1 MRPLR
6 LGPGLGTCLAAAA
19 LVAAYAATYRGPRY
33 ALRGRTVLI
42 TGGSRGLGLI
52 LARELAGRGAR
63 VAICGRDRATL
74 DRARE
79 DLARRGTEVMA
90 VPCDVTVRQDVDAMV
105 GQVAH
110 RLGPIDVL
118 INNAGTISVGP
129 VETMSPEDFEQ
140 AMATNFWGPLHAI
153 LAVLP
158 QMRGRGEGRIVNIAS
173 VGGKISVPH
182 LVPYSASKFA
192 LVGLSEGLR
201 AELAKD
207 DIRVITICP
216 GLMRTGS
223 PRHAIF
229 KGRHRA
235 EYAWFSISDA
245 LPLLSMD
252 ADRAGRQIVETLT
265 RGESE
270 RILSV
275 PAKVGVLAHALF
287 PAITAGLLA
296 GVNRLLPASDE
307 FTGRIGR
314 TGAASTSA
322 LSPSVLTVL
331 GDRAARRNNQLAD
344 GPGGP
349 IEPTSRG

>member
-1 MRPLR
+1 MKSAHS
-6 LGPGLGTCLAAAA
+6 GLGSWLVAAA
-19 LVAAYAATYRGPRY
+19 LVALYARTHRGRPY

-42 TGGSRGLGLI
+42 TGGSRGLGLV
-52 LARELAGRGAR
+52 LAREVARAGAR
-63 VAICGRDRATL
+63 VAICGRDQATL

-79 DLARRGTEVMA
+79 DLERRGAQVVA
-90 VPCDVTVRQDVDAMV
+90 VSCDVTVRQDVEAMV
-105 GQVAH
+105 QHVAE
-110 RLGPIDVL
+110 RFGPIDVL

-129 VETMSPEDFEQ
+129 VETMGLEDFEQ

-153 LAVLP
+153 WAVLP
-158 QMRGRGEGRIVNIAS
+158 QMRGRRDGRIVNITS

-207 DIRVITICP
+207 GVQVITICP

-223 PRHAIF
+223 PRHATF

-252 ADRAGRQIVETLT
+252 ADRAGRQIVEALT
-265 RGESE
+265 GGKAE
-270 RILSV
+270 RVLSV
-275 PAKVGVLAHALF
+275 PAKVGVLAHALV
-287 PAITAGLLA
+287 PAITARLLA
-296 GVNRLLPASDE
+296 GVNRLLPAYDGLGGGIRRKGE
-307 FTGRIGR
+307 
-314 TGAASTSA
+314 ASTSR

-331 GDRAARRNNQLAD
+331 GDRAARRNNQVGHGAPGAD
-344 GPGGP
+344 AAPD
-349 IEPTSRG
+349 

>member
-1 MRPLR
+1 MTPRR
-6 LGPGLGTCLAAAA
+6 SGPGLGTWLAAAA
-19 LVAAYAATYRGPRY
+19 LVAAYAGTRRGRRY

-52 LARELAGRGAR
+52 LAREVARRGAR

-79 DLARRGTEVMA
+79 ELARRGAEVMA
-90 VPCDVTVRQDVDAMV
+90 VPCDVTVRRDVDAMV
-105 GQVAH
+105 QHVAE

-118 INNAGTISVGP
+118 INNAGAISVGP
-129 VETMSPEDFEQ
+129 VETMSLEDFEE
-140 AMATNFWGPLHAI
+140 AMATNFWGPLYTI
-153 LAVLP
+153 RAVLP

-173 VGGKISVPH
+173 IGGKISVPH

-201 AELAKD
+201 TELGKD
-207 DIRVITICP
+207 GIHVITVCP

-275 PAKVGVLAHALF
+275 PAKLGVLAHALF
-287 PAITAGLLA
+287 PAITARLLA
-296 GVNRLLPASDE
+296 GVNGLLPASDGPA
-307 FTGRIGR
+307 GRIGR
-314 TGAASTSA
+314 KGAASTSA
-322 LSPSVLTVL
+322 LSPSLLTVL
-331 GDRAARRNNQLAD
+331 GDRAARRNNQLGDEAL
-344 GPGGP
+344 GL
-349 IEPTSRG
+349 IERTSRG